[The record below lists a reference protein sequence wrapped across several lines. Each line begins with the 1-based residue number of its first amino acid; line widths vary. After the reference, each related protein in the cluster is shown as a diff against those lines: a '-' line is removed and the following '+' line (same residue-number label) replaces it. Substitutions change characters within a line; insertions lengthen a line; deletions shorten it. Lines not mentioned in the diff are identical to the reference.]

1 MDLLERAINEYH
13 RTTCIKFVRRR
24 SSDYDYISI
33 ENAGSGCWSSVGRT
47 GGKQVVNLQSPGCV
61 SKIGTPLH
69 EMMHALGNIQGIN
82 LIKLILP
89 AF

>member
-1 MDLLERAINEYH
+1 MNLLEQAINEYH

-61 SKIGTPLH
+61 AKIGTPLH
-69 EMMHALGNIQGIN
+69 EMMHALGNF
-82 LIKLILP
+82 KS
-89 AF
+89 